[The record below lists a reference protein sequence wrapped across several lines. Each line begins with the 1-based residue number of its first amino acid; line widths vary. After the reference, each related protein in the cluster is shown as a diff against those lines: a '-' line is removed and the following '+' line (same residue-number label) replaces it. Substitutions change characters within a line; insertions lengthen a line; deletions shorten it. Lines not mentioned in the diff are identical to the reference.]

1 MAPASL
7 RCAVITKG
15 NSMQRI
21 TFLLCAVS
29 LAWSAAANAQAPAP
43 AAGDTAVPEAAKPAA
58 AYKFVEPRVIT
69 DYPSPS
75 KADPRVCLEFPT
87 QQQIIAC
94 ANKYLPR
101 RKS

>member
-1 MAPASL
+1 MKRFVVTAL
-7 RCAVITKG
+7 TTV
-15 NSMQRI
+15 
-21 TFLLCAVS
+21 VS
-29 LAWSAAANAQAPAP
+29 ATVSAQAPAP
-43 AAGDTAVPEAAKPAA
+43 AAADPAAPEAGKPAA
-58 AYKFVEPRVIT
+58 AYKFVEPRVIA
-69 DYPSPS
+69 DYPPPS